1 MNLTQTL
8 KLFWKQRFL
17 QVFVLVGVGFVIVF
31 NYVPMFGLMMAFR
44 KYSIASGIQGI
55 FTSEWVGLK
64 YFTEFITDYKTGTI
78 IRNTLV
84 MSFAKLIL
92 SFPVPI
98 LLALLLSEV
107 RNKPLKRVIQTASY
121 LPYFISWVIVSGFA
135 SIFFGL
141 NGVVNT
147 IGMNIGLIE
156 EALPFLSGNKYFL
169 PIVIGTAIWKDMGW
183 WAIIFLA
190 SIAGID
196 PSQYESAEIDGAGR
210 LQRIWYIT
218 LPGISGTITIVTIL
232 AVGNLLGGGLSGSNF
247 EQAYLLG
254 NAGNNEVSDI
264 IQTYVMRVGI
274 NENRYSY
281 ATAVGL
287 MQSIISVILIYFSN
301 QAAKKISGNSL
312 F

>member
-264 IQTYVMRVGI
+264 IQTYVMRVGS

-281 ATAVGL
+281 ATAAGL

>member
-147 IGMNIGLIE
+147 IGMNIGFIE